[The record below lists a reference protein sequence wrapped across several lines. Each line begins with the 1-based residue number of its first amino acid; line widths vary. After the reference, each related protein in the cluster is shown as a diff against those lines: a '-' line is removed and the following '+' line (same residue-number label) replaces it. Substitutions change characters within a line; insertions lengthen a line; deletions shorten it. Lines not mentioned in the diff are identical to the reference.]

1 MSETFNFKRF
11 CTFFGYDLKQMWRRN
26 AKTAILIGGGGLI
39 FTLFWIS
46 FSLLFFLK
54 FSTPTWP
61 WRLGMFVVCVTI
73 LHFFITR
80 TYGFLTDRKK
90 GPDYLMVPASGLEKY
105 ISMMIITIIIIPLIF
120 TLAYF
125 SIDALLC
132 LCFPESGANL
142 FQMTSTFFDNAFV
155 GINEMNNQLAKEM
168 IPFRMP
174 ASNIVIILL
183 LMHGFNML
191 YYLLCG
197 LIFKRFKILWSI
209 IISVLLGII
218 VSSVMTA
225 YVGVGHFGPWQEM
238 QTLAPTPEEAFGIVE
253 RMFTFIKCYMIVGI
267 VAMAVGIYFRL
278 KKVSH

>member
-61 WRLGMFVVCVTI
+61 WRLGMFMVCVTI

-105 ISMMIITIIIIPLIF
+105 ISMMIITVIIIPLIF
-120 TLAYF
+120 TFAYY

-132 LCFPESGANL
+132 LCFPNSGANL
-142 FQMTSTFFDNAFV
+142 FQLTSTFFSD
-155 GINEMNNQLAKEM
+155 
-168 IPFRMP
+168 
-174 ASNIVIILL
+174 
-183 LMHGFNML
+183 
-191 YYLLCG
+191 
-197 LIFKRFKILWSI
+197 
-209 IISVLLGII
+209 
-218 VSSVMTA
+218 A
-225 YVGVGHFGPWQEM
+225 YVGMNGTTSLPK
-238 QTLAPTPEEAFGIVE
+238 
-253 RMFTFIKCYMIVGI
+253 R
-267 VAMAVGIYFRL
+267 
-278 KKVSH
+278 